1 VAEDPTAR
9 VPIAEARYPRR
20 VLLRLRT
27 LSAPEGRAI
36 SSGALRVVRI
46 ARSRLLRQVLAPFV
60 LLQALCVWGWWM
72 SAGEPFAYVRFAFGM
87 GAASA
92 LALVGCFAGGQ
103 LERRLALFSRLAR
116 TREARRSYYERLE
129 HPGDVTL
136 ERWVAGSRPQRAVA
150 DLSATGLT
158 PEWRRET
165 RAAITSLYEGPWVE
179 ADGALGTRRL
189 QAETVRN
196 GITRTLVTF
205 AGPDGIR
212 IPAYLFSPPGSGR
225 RPAALVIPGHGRGIV
240 ETAGRVPSYQH
251 GAALELADAG
261 YVTLTMELRGFGHL
275 GEVIGTDHAYVASRA
290 LLAGSS
296 YPAIVLGDLRRALS
310 VLAALPAVDAERIAV
325 TGCSLGGDLAVT
337 LGALDSRVAAV
348 VAQGVTR
355 WSGPRGHRPS
365 PEDDGSRFTRDPC
378 GIIPGEMSTVHYED
392 RFLLIA
398 PRPFAVIGGW
408 DDVGHFSEADSWL
421 VTLLR
426 DVYRLEGVPE
436 QFGFIRVDG
445 GHEYHLAPAIE
456 FLNCHLGAQATRIR
470 ARLWPGNALQM
481 NPR

>member
-1 VAEDPTAR
+1 MR
-9 VPIAEARYPRR
+9 F
-20 VLLRLRT
+20 
-27 LSAPEGRAI
+27 
-36 SSGALRVVRI
+36 VRI
-46 ARSRLLRQVLAPFV
+46 ARSRLLRQILAPFL

-72 SAGEPFAYVRFAFGM
+72 SAGEPFAHVRFALGM

-103 LERRLALFSRLAR
+103 LERRLGLFSRLAR

-136 ERWVAGSRPQRAVA
+136 ERRVAGSRPQRAVA

-165 RAAITSLYEGPWVE
+165 RAAITSLYEGPWAG
-179 ADGALGTRRL
+179 ADGVLEIRRVHE
-189 QAETVRN
+189 ETVRN
-196 GITRTLVTF
+196 GITRTLLTF
-205 AGPDGIR
+205 AGPDGVR
-212 IPAYLFSPPGSGR
+212 IPGYLFSPPGSGR

-240 ETAGRVPSYQH
+240 ETAGRVRSYQH
-251 GAALELADAG
+251 GAALELAVAG
-261 YVTLTMELRGFGHL
+261 YVTLTVELRGFGHL
-275 GEVIGTDHAYVASRA
+275 GEVVGTDHAYVASRA

-296 YPAIVLGDLRRALS
+296 YPAIVLGDLGRALS
-310 VLAALPAVDAERIAV
+310 VLATHPGVDGERIAV
-325 TGCSLGGDLAVT
+325 TGCSLGGDLAIT
-337 LGALDSRVAAV
+337 LGALDPRVAAV

-365 PEDDGSRFTRDPC
+365 PEDDGSRFTGDPC
-378 GIIPGEMSTVHYED
+378 GIIPGEMSTAHYED

-408 DDVGHFSEADSWL
+408 DDVGHFPEADSWL

-426 DVYRLEGVPE
+426 GAYRLEGAPD
-436 QFGFIRVDG
+436 QFDFIRVDG
-445 GHEYHLAPAIE
+445 GHEYHLAPAIA
-456 FLNCHLGAQATRIR
+456 FLNRHLGVQATRGH
-470 ARLWPGNALQM
+470 ARLRAGHALQM
-481 NPR
+481 SPR